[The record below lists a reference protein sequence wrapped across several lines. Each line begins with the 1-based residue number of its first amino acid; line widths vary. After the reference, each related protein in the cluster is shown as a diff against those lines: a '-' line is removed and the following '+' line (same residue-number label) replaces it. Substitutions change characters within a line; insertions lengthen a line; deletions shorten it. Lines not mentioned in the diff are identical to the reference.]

1 MLHYINNQVW
11 KTLFGRAADGI
22 EQSIDDDDEYRIID
36 HNPLTNKFTSSGQ
49 DPNGEVKRKFSSSS
63 LGGDAVAN
71 LGPNSANFIA
81 GIIEGILC
89 SSKMYC
95 KCSAH
100 YVP

>member
-22 EQSIDDDDEYRIID
+22 EQSIEDDDEYRIID

-49 DPNGEVKRKFSSSS
+49 DPSADGKRKFSSSS
-63 LGGDAVAN
+63 IGGDAAAN

-89 SSKMYC
+89 SSKM
-95 KCSAH
+95 
-100 YVP
+100 